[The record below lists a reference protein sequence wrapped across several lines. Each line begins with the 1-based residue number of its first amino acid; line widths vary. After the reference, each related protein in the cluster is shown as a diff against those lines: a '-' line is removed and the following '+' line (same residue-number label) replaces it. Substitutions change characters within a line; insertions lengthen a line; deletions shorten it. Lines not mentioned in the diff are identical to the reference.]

1 MKKFLIGIGLVGV
14 IALAFGAANTAFAQ
28 DTQLNSPGAGGYGP
42 HGPGNGGHFGDGLL
56 QDYMTQNLADAL
68 GITVEEFIS
77 RRDSGETFFQIAL
90 ELGFDEGEIREM
102 MLTAHEAAV
111 EQALAD
117 GVITQEQ
124 VKQFQQRKQFTNKEG
139 APHGVGHHG
148 SYGQGPCWDFDQD
161 GE

>member
-14 IALAFGAANTAFAQ
+14 IALAFGAANVAFAQ
-28 DTQLNSPGAGGYGP
+28 DAQLYGPGAGGHGP
-42 HGPGNGGHFGDGLL
+42 HGPGNGGHFGDSLL
-56 QDYMTQNLADAL
+56 HDYMIQNLADAL
-68 GITVEEFIS
+68 DISVEEFIS
-77 RRDSGETFFQIAL
+77 SRDSGETFFQIAL
-90 ELGFDEGEIREM
+90 ELGFDEEEIREM

-124 VKQFQQRKQFTNKEG
+124 VEQFPRKQFNNGEG
-139 APHGVGHHG
+139 APHGYGPHG
-148 SYGQGPCWDFDQD
+148 NFGQGPCWDIDEA

>member
-1 MKKFLIGIGLVGV
+1 MKKILIGIGLVGV
-14 IALAFGAANTAFAQ
+14 IALAFGAVNAAFAQ
-28 DTQLNSPGAGGYGP
+28 DAQLDGPGAVGHGP

-56 QDYMTQNLADAL
+56 HDYMTQNLADAL

-77 RRDSGETFFQIAL
+77 RRDSGETFFQIVL
-90 ELGFDEGEIREM
+90 ELGFDEGEIRTM

-111 EQALAD
+111 EQAQAD

-124 VKQFQQRKQFTNKEG
+124 AEQIRQRKQFHNAGG
-139 APHGVGHHG
+139 APHGYGHHG
-148 SYGQGPCWDFDQD
+148 NFGQGPCRDIDPE